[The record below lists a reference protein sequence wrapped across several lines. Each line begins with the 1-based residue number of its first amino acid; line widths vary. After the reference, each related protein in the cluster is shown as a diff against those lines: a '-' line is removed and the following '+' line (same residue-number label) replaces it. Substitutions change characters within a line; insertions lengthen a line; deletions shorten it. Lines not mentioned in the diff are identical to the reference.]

1 MYNSVFLWHN
11 SKTVCN
17 MADLSIIVSEIEL
30 KLRKLIDEKK
40 QLAVEN
46 KRLTEENATLDQ
58 ENLALRR
65 SVEELQDKIN
75 KSTIVNALDNEGEV
89 EEGRKLIKEIN
100 ITLLDRPYRLSVAR
114 ADEEKVR
121 KAGNL
126 INERIKYYSKHYAYK
141 DVQDLL
147 SMTALQFATSVV
159 KMDTEL
165 TYRNQNLE
173 RKLEDLNN
181 LLSEQS

>member
-1 MYNSVFLWHN
+1 M
-11 SKTVCN
+11 
-17 MADLSIIVSEIEL
+17 DEI
-30 KLRKLIDEKK
+30 
-40 QLAVEN
+40 
-46 KRLTEENATLDQ
+46 T
-58 ENLALRR
+58 
-65 SVEELQDKIN
+65 
-75 KSTIVNALDNEGEV
+75 
-89 EEGRKLIKEIN
+89 IN
-100 ITLLDRPYRLSVAR
+100 INLLDRPYRLSVAR

-126 INERIKYYSKHYAYK
+126 INERIKYYSKQYAYK

-159 KMDTEL
+159 KMDAEL
-165 TYRNQNLE
+165 TYRNHNLE

>member
-1 MYNSVFLWHN
+1 M
-11 SKTVCN
+11 
-17 MADLSIIVSEIEL
+17 DEI
-30 KLRKLIDEKK
+30 
-40 QLAVEN
+40 
-46 KRLTEENATLDQ
+46 T
-58 ENLALRR
+58 
-65 SVEELQDKIN
+65 
-75 KSTIVNALDNEGEV
+75 
-89 EEGRKLIKEIN
+89 IN
-100 ITLLDRPYRLSVAR
+100 INLLDRPYRLSVAR

-126 INERIKYYSKHYAYK
+126 INERIKYYSKQYAYK

-159 KMDTEL
+159 KMDAEL

-173 RKLEDLNN
+173 RKLQDLNN

>member
-1 MYNSVFLWHN
+1 M
-11 SKTVCN
+11 K
-17 MADLSIIVSEIEL
+17 VSEM
-30 KLRKLIDEKK
+30 DEI
-40 QLAVEN
+40 
-46 KRLTEENATLDQ
+46 T
-58 ENLALRR
+58 
-65 SVEELQDKIN
+65 
-75 KSTIVNALDNEGEV
+75 
-89 EEGRKLIKEIN
+89 IN

-147 SMTALQFATSVV
+147 SMTALQFATSTV
-159 KMDTEL
+159 KLDDEL
-165 TYRNQNLE
+165 NFRTKNLE
-173 RKLEDLNN
+173 RQLEDLNA